1 MILRRAGVHPLPGAP
16 PPHTG
21 SPAAGW
27 RRQRG
32 RPTLRRASS
41 ASSASRSS
49 ARTTPPEVGPAP
61 RPPAEQP
68 PPCGASHHNQNDHGP
83 AARRGP
89 ARPGASRRGPARPG
103 AARRTER
110 RPRGGGAGCTRCP
123 VGTRASAPG
132 ACERCASGAAPD
144 PVLALGC
151 VHEEAC
157 DEGRGRARRGRCFR
171 AFDGAGARA
180 AAAAACEA
188 WNGSLA
194 LPGGPDEQDT
204 ARRLL
209 RARDA
214 WIGAE
219 SAPAPPPPPPLLRL
233 SHG

>member
-1 MILRRAGVHPLPGAP
+1 MILRRAGVHPPPWRASASHRLSRCRVAAP
-16 PPHTG
+16 AWSSDAAPRLVRFLRVEVFGPDD
-21 SPAAGW
+21 PA
-27 RRQRG
+27 RG
-32 RPTLRRASS
+32 RPRPPPSRRATS
-41 ASSASRSS
+41 ALWC
-49 ARTTPPEVGPAP
+49 
-61 RPPAEQP
+61 QP
-68 PPCGASHHNQNDHGP
+68 SQNDHGP

-89 ARPGASRRGPARPG
+89 ARPGASRRVPARPG

-219 SAPAPPPPPPLLRL
+219 SAPAPPPPPPPP
-233 SHG
+233 S